1 MIAEAEK
8 VYNSEEATQEQVNE
22 QIVLLEKGIE
32 ALEESKPEPEP
43 KPVDKGV
50 LEQKLSVAKKEEAVK
65 TDKYTAESIKN
76 LKAVIAE
83 AEKVYN
89 SEEATQEQ
97 VNEQIVLLE
106 KGIEALEE
114 SKPEPEPK
122 PVDKGVLEQKLS
134 AAKEE
139 AAKTDKYTAESIKN
153 LKAVIAE
160 AEKVYNSEEATQEQ
174 IDAQTKA
181 LEKAID
187 NLKNKEKKPESG
199 SKTSGLDTA
208 DRAVET
214 GDKTNLALPLV
225 GGILAFVALA
235 GMLVVRRKKK

>member
-1 MIAEAEK
+1 MAREEAAKTDKYTAESIENLKAVIAEAEK

-32 ALEESKPEPEP
+32 ALEESKPEP

-50 LEQKLSVAKKEEAVK
+50 LEQKLSAAKKEEAVK
-65 TDKYTAESIKN
+65 TDKYTAESIEN
-76 LKAVIAE
+76 LNAVIAE

-134 AAKEE
+134 AAK
-139 AAKTDKYTAESIKN
+139 KKKRQRQIN
-153 LKAVIAE
+153 IRQ
-160 AEKVYNSEEATQEQ
+160 KV
-174 IDAQTKA
+174 
-181 LEKAID
+181 
-187 NLKNKEKKPESG
+187 
-199 SKTSGLDTA
+199 SKT
-208 DRAVET
+208 
-214 GDKTNLALPLV
+214 
-225 GGILAFVALA
+225 
-235 GMLVVRRKKK
+235 

>member
-32 ALEESKPEPEP
+32 ALEESKPEP
-43 KPVDKGV
+43 
-50 LEQKLSVAKKEEAVK
+50 
-65 TDKYTAESIKN
+65 
-76 LKAVIAE
+76 
-83 AEKVYN
+83 
-89 SEEATQEQ
+89 
-97 VNEQIVLLE
+97 
-106 KGIEALEE
+106 
-114 SKPEPEPK
+114 K

-139 AAKTDKYTAESIKN
+139 AVKTDKYTAESIKN

>member
-50 LEQKLSVAKKEEAVK
+50 LEQKLSAAKEEAVK

-139 AAKTDKYTAESIKN
+139 AVKTDKYTAESIKN

>member
-1 MIAEAEK
+1 M
-8 VYNSEEATQEQVNE
+8 
-22 QIVLLEKGIE
+22 
-32 ALEESKPEPEP
+32 
-43 KPVDKGV
+43 
-50 LEQKLSVAKKEEAVK
+50 
-65 TDKYTAESIKN
+65 
-76 LKAVIAE
+76 IAE

-139 AAKTDKYTAESIKN
+139 AAKTGKYTAESIEN

-187 NLKNKEKKPESG
+187 SLKNKEKKPESG
-199 SKTSGLDTA
+199 NKTSGLDTA

-214 GDKTNLALPLV
+214 GDKTNLALPLA
-225 GGILAFVALA
+225 GGILAFAALA